1 MSVSCEYFVLS
12 EVSAT
17 GRSFAQRVLPSVC
30 VCVCVLCVSLWVIKC
45 NNNNYNDLLKRQK
58 ERRKNDRFKSIYDK

>member
-17 GRSFAQRVLPSVC
+17 GRSFAQRSPTECVC
-30 VCVCVLCVSLWVIKC
+30 VCVCVCVSLWVIKC